1 VLNDEVLALELPS
14 GNKVS
19 DIINSSEGIIFFII
33 PKFVNVT
40 SQIEL
45 KCINEIYSEFQKNNW
60 EAIIVTA
67 DDQESLDNYI
77 SNSNSKLQIYHDTN
91 LKLCTKLDL
100 LGDNKLPLK
109 RTVVVDSKHHIKKV
123 FKNVIPKEHPREVL
137 KWVLLNDQN
146 TISVLEKGISI
157 Q

>member
-1 VLNDEVLALELPS
+1 MLNDEVLALELPS

-77 SNSNSKLQIYHDTN
+77 TNSNSKLQIYHDTN
-91 LKLCTKLDL
+91 
-100 LGDNKLPLK
+100 
-109 RTVVVDSKHHIKKV
+109 
-123 FKNVIPKEHPREVL
+123 
-137 KWVLLNDQN
+137 
-146 TISVLEKGISI
+146 
-157 Q
+157 